1 MITIVINQKE
11 MVFESG
17 LTLSQILNMCS
28 YDTNL
33 PFAVAVNR
41 NLIIRSKYSSTYL
54 NNGDIVDIVYPM
66 QGG

>member
-11 MVFESG
+11 MVFEPG
-17 LTLSQILNMCS
+17 ITLSQILNICS

-41 NLIIRSKYSSTYL
+41 SLVIRSKYSSTYL
-54 NNGDIVDIVYPM
+54 NNGDVVDIVYPM